1 MIFNKVLCVIFNFG
15 NNQVKRTAN
24 IFARIFM
31 QYCQFPRTKHH
42 IQLLLSLTKNS
53 GLRRSKSRCN
63 RSVDQS
69 GLEPPDY
76 ESVALCGTRKLRFCV
91 QPTELQALCAISLTV
106 NEHSARNN

>member
-42 IQLLLSLTKNS
+42 IQLLLSLTKTAVYAEA
-53 GLRRSKSRCN
+53 K
-63 RSVDQS
+63 
-69 GLEPPDY
+69 
-76 ESVALCGTRKLRFCV
+76 VAV
-91 QPTELQALCAISLTV
+91 IEA
-106 NEHSARNN
+106 